1 MSNPS
6 VAPSPIR
13 YGLARHRPPGQWAP
27 IARSEP
33 LVGTLY
39 RVDEVAAFTAA
50 VRRAEKLGLRY
61 GLRLEHIPAGFERDD
76 TVAVFGEAETQ
87 HLFGSKSRREWRIGT
102 LSRDMASEVIESYV
116 SKDIAVAAELMSI
129 VETQDGMPLIS
140 VTILGPAR
148 PVPLPI
154 QRPALSLVQ

>member
-61 GLRLEHIPAGFERDD
+61 GLRLEYIPAGFERDD

-87 HLFGSKSRREWRIGT
+87 HLFGSRSRREWRIGT
-102 LSRDMASEVIESYV
+102 LSRDMASEVIQSYFE
-116 SKDIAVAAELMSI
+116 KDIAVAAELVSI

-154 QRPALSLVQ
+154 QRPTLSLVQ

>member
-1 MSNPS
+1 MSTPRVGS
-6 VAPSPIR
+6 TPIR

-27 IARSEP
+27 VSRSEP
-33 LVGTLY
+33 LVGMLY

-61 GLRLEHIPAGFERDD
+61 GLRLEYIPAGFERDA

-102 LSRDMASEVIESYV
+102 LSRDLANAVIESYV

-154 QRPALSLVQ
+154 QRPALCLVQ